1 MSTITFYLS
10 TSYYKNIG
18 FCNET
23 AQTFVFSCSTPIP
36 SVAQSAEADLWSGWY
51 GAAEK
56 GSGDG
61 AGAVEADHT
70 PPTNCTST
78 NGTSARRVLLP
89 VQDPACPS

>member
-1 MSTITFYLS
+1 MVA
-10 TSYYKNIG
+10 K
-18 FCNET
+18 
-23 AQTFVFSCSTPIP
+23 TFVFSCSTPIP
-36 SVAQSAEADLWSGWY
+36 SVAQSAEADLWPGWY

-89 VQDPACPS
+89 VQDPARPSSSWPPGPGGWGQTTTSQT